1 MSERARKILI
11 RVMAIVLAVL
21 MAGGTAYTAIAY
33 LLL

>member
-1 MSERARKILI
+1 MSEKTRKLLV